1 MGWGQSGSGGREG
14 GGTDRLVELFPDTDR
29 LVVRACDDE
38 LAGVAD
44 GEGPYLAVVP
54 LKLLDVLKL
63 LCKHHRQHLAAMRPT
78 MRTKRTLSPSQY
90 FNMRS
95 LPTVQK

>member
-1 MGWGQSGSGGREG
+1 MNCAH
-14 GGTDRLVELFPDTDR
+14 RLVKLFPNTDR

-38 LAGVAD
+38 LSSVAD
-44 GEGPYLAVVP
+44 SEGPYLAVVP
-54 LKLLDVLKL
+54 LKLLNVLKL
-63 LCKHHRQHLAAMRPT
+63 FFACGCQYRWALGNGWLH
-78 MRTKRTLSPSQY
+78 TLSPSQY